1 VPHVVTENCRDCK
14 FTSCVRV
21 CPVDCFSEDDRM
33 LYIDPTH
40 CIDCRACIQECP
52 VHAIY
57 PHKELPAH
65 LRRWIAINE
74 EMTRSGKTTPVRAA
88 KPALPGA
95 EERKR
100 ALGFESAD
108 PRRFY
113 P

>member
-1 VPHVVTENCRDCK
+1 MPHVVTENCRDCK

-65 LRRWIAINE
+65 LEHWRKVNE
-74 EMTRSGKTTPVRAA
+74 EMTASGKLAPINVARDPLPTAEAKRA
-88 KPALPGA
+88 
-95 EERKR
+95 
-100 ALGFESAD
+100 ALGFANRD
-108 PRRFY
+108 PRAFY